1 LIIPSAIGILLSL
14 INILNPK
21 ELFDHYGDKMYG
33 FMKRGSKRLQERMES
48 MRIQSFERDLEYYE
62 VSTLSTLFGYK
73 KIIHGQDITE
83 EI

>member
-1 LIIPSAIGILLSL
+1 
-14 INILNPK
+14 
-21 ELFDHYGDKMYG
+21 MYG